1 MRYSLNSLNFSS
13 SLCLSWAE
21 FSAKKNVSWVH
32 VISKPQTCLHWNAL
46 DRTGSNKQ
54 TNEHLQNPN
63 KHKSS
68 GCKRR
73 HGLRAASKQGEF
85 FLLQIQ
91 MHKTKTFRLQEKAWL
106 RWWVQPIT
114 RGRTSPPRS
123 TSTRFPTPGSSSF
136 MKIETGMQSIFV
148 GWRNL
153 SLPWNRFCHR
163 LRWALTQQI
172 SCENFDIKS
181 Q

>member
-1 MRYSLNSLNFSS
+1 MLGPTNRQDK
-13 SLCLSWAE
+13 E
-21 FSAKKNVSWVH
+21 F
-32 VISKPQTCLHWNAL
+32 
-46 DRTGSNKQ
+46 
-54 TNEHLQNPN
+54 
-63 KHKSS
+63 
-68 GCKRR
+68 
-73 HGLRAASKQGEF
+73 
-85 FLLQIQ
+85 QIQ

-136 MKIETGMQSIFV
+136 MKIETGMESIFV

-172 SCENFDIKS
+172 SCENFDIKIS
-181 Q
+181 IILCKIYKQWQRQWQRWNGAWTIFPNTDNNLHNFTILSIWIIVQKSKYDKVNLKRW